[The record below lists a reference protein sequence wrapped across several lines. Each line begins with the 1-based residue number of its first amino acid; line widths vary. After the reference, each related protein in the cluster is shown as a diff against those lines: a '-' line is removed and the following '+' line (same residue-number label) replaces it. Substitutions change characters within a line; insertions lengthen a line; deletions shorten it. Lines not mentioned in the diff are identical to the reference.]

1 MDLPRYDTIFSQI
14 SQALCGQKGK
24 KKSPL
29 FFKEKNRGLFYWND
43 QANKPGSVVMTI
55 YLDRRLL
62 DGSSHIDRWQN
73 CRKRGRRATVQPFAV
88 TVLLRIGFT
97 WQCSLL
103 HPGELLPRLSTLTV
117 TSHGGISLLHCPYG
131 RPRLP
136 LAAILPCEARTFLTH
151 SLSALCPLLSRL
163 LAFPIIVYF
172 CGKVK
177 SVFFRLDLHGLP

>member
-24 KKSPL
+24 KKSPP

-103 HPGELLPRLSTLTV
+103 HPGELLPRLSTLTPPAR
-117 TSHGGISLLHCPYG
+117 SRKRRYISVALFLGSPPADVIRYPCPVQPGLSSCPKARDRLHQ
-131 RPRLP
+131 
-136 LAAILPCEARTFLTH
+136 
-151 SLSALCPLLSRL
+151 S
-163 LAFPIIVYF
+163 
-172 CGKVK
+172 
-177 SVFFRLDLHGLP
+177 

>member
-73 CRKRGRRATVQPFAV
+73 CRKWGRRATVQPFAV

-103 HPGELLPRLSTLTV
+103 HPGELLPRLSTLTGSKPAVSLCCTIPEV
-117 TSHGGISLLHCPYG
+117 TFGRRYLLSVPY
-131 RPRLP
+131 
-136 LAAILPCEARTFLTH
+136 AARTFLMPA
-151 SLSALCPLLSRL
+151 SAGTRPSGLLID
-163 LAFPIIVYF
+163 FIIRKSCQF
-172 CGKVK
+172 VK
-177 SVFFRLDLHGLP
+177 ATF

>member
-24 KKSPL
+24 KKSPP

-103 HPGELLPRLSTLTV
+103 HPGELLPRLSTLTSEEAV
-117 TSHGGISLLHCPYG
+117 YLCCTFPEVAFGGRY
-131 RPRLP
+131 P
-136 LAAILPCEARTFLTH
+136 LSLPCGARTFLMNR
-151 SLSALCPLLSRL
+151 LSPCPRDCPAYSQPLFYRS
-163 LAFPIIVYF
+163 AP
-172 CGKVK
+172 GKSTK
-177 SVFFRLDLHGLP
+177 ID

>member
-24 KKSPL
+24 KKSPP
-29 FFKEKNRGLFYWND
+29 FFKEKNRGLFYWHD

-103 HPGELLPRLSTLTV
+103 HPGELLPRLSTLTALCGHKTAVYLCCTIPKV
-117 TSHGGISLLHCPYG
+117 TLGGRY
-131 RPRLP
+131 P
-136 LAAILPCEARTFLTH
+136 LSLPCAARTFLMPEGTRP
-151 SLSALCPLLSRL
+151 SAPVTNS
-163 LAFPIIVYF
+163 II
-172 CGKVK
+172 
-177 SVFFRLDLHGLP
+177 P